1 MKRKI
6 IIASGSEN
14 KKRLIESIGLNFQFE
29 KSEYEEDMTEK
40 ISAHKLVQKLALGKA
55 QDVSK
60 KYKNAIVI
68 GADTF
73 GIIDNQFIGQ
83 ARTPEEARKI
93 LRLLNGKK
101 HKIITGIAIID
112 TKENITIT
120 DYNISKI
127 WFKKL
132 TEKEIEIYIKTK
144 EPLFK
149 ASAYAIQGLGS
160 VFIEKIDGDH
170 MSIIGLPIQK
180 IYSHL
185 LTFGVNLLE
194 KPYHNN
200 HS

>member
-14 KKRLIESIGLNFQFE
+14 KKRLIESIGFNFQFE

-55 QDVSK
+55 QDVAK
-60 KYKNAIVI
+60 RYKNAIVI

-73 GIIDNQFIGQ
+73 GIIDNKFIGQ
-83 ARTPEEARKI
+83 ARTQEEARKI
-93 LRLLNGKK
+93 LRLLSDRK
-101 HKIITGIAIID
+101 HKIITGLAIID
-112 TKENITIT
+112 TKMNQTIL
-120 DYNISKI
+120 DYNVSKV

-132 TEKEIEIYIKTK
+132 TEKEIEIYVKTK

-149 ASAYAIQGLGS
+149 ASAYAIQGLSS
-160 VFIEKIDGDH
+160 VFIEKIDGDY

-185 LTFGVNLLE
+185 LTLGINLLE
-194 KPYHNN
+194 KPYYSN
-200 HS
+200 HT